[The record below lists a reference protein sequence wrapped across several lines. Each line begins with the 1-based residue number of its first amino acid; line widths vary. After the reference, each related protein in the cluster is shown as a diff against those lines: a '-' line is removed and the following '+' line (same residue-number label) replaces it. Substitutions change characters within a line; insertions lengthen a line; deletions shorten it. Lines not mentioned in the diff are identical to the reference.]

1 MGFTIIGGYM
11 SNNGN
16 KQPELNK
23 FQQIFWP
30 IHNYELKKFLPMVIM
45 IFFFLF
51 NYTIMRDTKDT
62 LVVTAAGAEVIPF
75 LKLWGTLPVSIL
87 FVLVYSKLSNILKPA
102 TLFYTMVTPFLVFF
116 VAFGYLIYP
125 NLEFFRPDGLANS
138 MQVGVINNLPA
149 GMHPTLLKLVE
160 VIRVW
165 PYAIFYVAAEL
176 WGSMGISLLFWQFA
190 NQTTRTFEARRFYSS
205 YAQLGNLALIAS
217 GVTIVFLSDI
227 RATTPVGVD
236 AWGVTL
242 KYLSLSV
249 GIGCIIIMGT
259 YFWITQNVLTDPRFY
274 DVNEMKNPKKK
285 KKAKLGLKESFMYLV
300 RSPYLGCICLMVIG
314 YGMSINL
321 IEVVWKSQLKLQFP
335 NENDYSTF
343 MGKFSFTTGVVTFIT
358 FTIGSNVIRRLGWKT
373 AALLTPM
380 MILITGGLFFIFVV
394 FKDFVESSNI
404 LPFTVLW
411 GAVILGAA
419 QNVLSKATKYALFD
433 PTKEMSY
440 IPLDQESKTKGKA
453 AIDVVGA
460 RLGKSG
466 GGLILQFILMFGA
479 IMDVVPILFIF
490 VCIIVFAW
498 TKAATVLSGL
508 YHEKL
513 EEKEKEKEKEKKI
526 N

>member
-1 MGFTIIGGYM
+1 
-11 SNNGN
+11 
-16 KQPELNK
+16 
-23 FQQIFWP
+23 
-30 IHNYELKKFLPMVIM
+30 
-45 IFFFLF
+45 
-51 NYTIMRDTKDT
+51 MRDTKDT

-87 FVLVYSKLSNILKPA
+87 FVLVYSKLSNTLKA
-102 TLFYTMVTPFLVFF
+102 DSLFYTMVTPFLIFF
-116 VAFGYLIYP
+116 VAFGYVIYP
-125 NLEFFRPDGLANS
+125 NLDLFRPDALANS
-138 MQVGVINNLPA
+138 MQVGVVNNLPA
-149 GMHPTLLKLVE
+149 GMQNTMLKLVE
-160 VIRVW
+160 VLRVW
-165 PYAIFYVAAEL
+165 PYAIFYIMAEL

-227 RATTPVGVD
+227 RSTVPAGVD

-242 KYLSLSV
+242 KYLSLAV
-249 GIGCIIIMGT
+249 GIGCLVIMAT
-259 YFWITQNVLTDPRFY
+259 YYWIQKNVLTDPRFY
-274 DVNEMKNPKKK
+274 DPKDVKGSK
-285 KKAKLGLKESFMYLV
+285 RKSKKLGLKDSFLYLT

-343 MGKFSFTTGVVTFIT
+343 MGKFSASTGVVTFIT
-358 FTIGSNVIRRLGWKT
+358 FTIGSNVIRRLGWKIG
-373 AALLTPM
+373 ALLTPL
-380 MILITGGLFFIFVV
+380 MILITGGLFFIFVL
-394 FKDFVESSNI
+394 FKDSLENL
-404 LPFTVLW
+404 LPFSALW
-411 GAVILGAA
+411 GAVILGAT

-490 VCIIVFAW
+490 VSLILLRIY
-498 TKAATVLSGL
+498 L
-508 YHEKL
+508 
-513 EEKEKEKEKEKKI
+513 I
-526 N
+526 

>member
-1 MGFTIIGGYM
+1 M
-11 SNNGN
+11 SNTGN
-16 KQPELNK
+16 DQEFNK

-30 IHNYELKKFLPMVIM
+30 IHNYELRKFLPMVIM

-87 FVLVYSKLSNILKPA
+87 FVLLYARLSNTLEPE

-116 VAFGYLIYP
+116 VAFGYVIYP
-125 NLEFFRPDGLANS
+125 NLELFRPDAFANG
-138 MQVGVINNLPA
+138 MQVGIVNSLPA

-160 VIRVW
+160 VVRVW
-165 PYAIFYVAAEL
+165 PYAVFYVMAEL

-217 GVTIVFLSDI
+217 GLTIVKLSDI
-227 RATTPVGVD
+227 RAEVPVGVD

-242 KYLSLSV
+242 RYLSLSV
-249 GIGCIIIMGT
+249 GVGCIIIMAT
-259 YFWITQNVLTDPRFY
+259 YYWICKNILTDPRFY
-274 DVNEMKNPKKK
+274 DAKAKDTGVKKK
-285 KKAKLGLKESFMYLV
+285 KKSKLGLKESFMYLV
-300 RSPYLGCICLMVIG
+300 KSPYLGCICLMVIG

-343 MGKFSFTTGVVTFIT
+343 MGKFSATTGVVTFIT
-358 FTIGSNVIRRLGWKT
+358 FTIGSNVIRRLGWKI
-373 AALLTPM
+373 ASLFTPM
-380 MILITGGLFFIFVV
+380 MILVTGGLFFTFVV
-394 FKDFVESSNI
+394 FKDSLEGM
-404 LPFTVLW
+404 LPFSVLW
-411 GAVILGAA
+411 GAVILGAT

-440 IPLDQESKTKGKA
+440 IPLDQEAKIKGKA

-466 GGLILQFILMFGA
+466 GGLVLQLILMFGA

-490 VCIIVFAW
+490 VSLIVFVW
-498 TKAATVLSGL
+498 VRAALTLSSL
-508 YHEKL
+508 YQAKL
-513 EEKEKEKEKEKKI
+513 AEQAQAENK
-526 N
+526 

>member
-1 MGFTIIGGYM
+1 M
-11 SNNGN
+11 SNKDFN
-16 KQPELNK
+16 QEFNK

-30 IHNYELKKFLPMVIM
+30 IHNYELKKFLPMVLM

-62 LVVTAAGAEVIPF
+62 LIVTAAGAEVIPF

-87 FVLVYSKLSNILKPA
+87 FVLVYSKLSNSLKPD

-116 VAFGYLIYP
+116 VAFGYVIYP
-125 NLEFFRPDGLANS
+125 NLELFRPDAFANG
-138 MQVGVINNLPA
+138 MQQGVINNLPSA
-149 GMHPTLLKLVE
+149 MHPTLLKLVE

-165 PYAIFYVAAEL
+165 PYAIFYIAAEL

-227 RATTPVGVD
+227 RNSVPEGVD

-249 GIGCIIIMGT
+249 GIGCLVIMGT
-259 YFWITQNVLTDPRFY
+259 YRWIQTNVLTDPRFY
-274 DVNEMKNPKKK
+274 DPKDVKGSKKK
-285 KKAKLGLKESFMYLV
+285 GSKLGLKDSFLYLV
-300 RSPYLGCICLMVIG
+300 RSPYLACICLMVIG

-321 IEVVWKSQLKLQFP
+321 IEVVWKSQLKIQFP

-343 MGKFSFTTGVVTFIT
+343 MGKFSASTGVVTFIT
-358 FTIGSNVIRRLGWKT
+358 FTIGSNVIRRLGWKV
-373 AALLTPM
+373 ASLLTPL
-380 MILITGGLFFIFVV
+380 MILITGGLFFVFVV
-394 FKDFVESSNI
+394 FKDFVEAAEI

-411 GAVILGAA
+411 GAVMLGAI
-419 QNVLSKATKYALFD
+419 QNVMSKATKYALFD

-440 IPLDQESKTKGKA
+440 IPLDAESKTKGKA

-490 VCIIVFAW
+490 VSLIVFIW
-498 TKAATVLSGL
+498 IKAALTLSGL
-508 YHEKL
+508 YQQKL
-513 EEKEKEKEKEKKI
+513 DEEEARK
-526 N
+526 NQS

>member
-1 MGFTIIGGYM
+1 M
-11 SNNGN
+11 SN
-16 KQPELNK
+16 KSFEQEFNK

-30 IHNYELKKFLPMVIM
+30 IHNYELKKFLPMVLM

-87 FVLVYSKLSNILKPA
+87 FVLVYSKLSNVLKA
-102 TLFYTMVTPFLVFF
+102 DTLFYTMVTPFLVFF
-116 VAFGYLIYP
+116 VAFGYVIYP
-125 NLEFFRPDGLANS
+125 NLELFRPDAFANGLQES
-138 MQVGVINNLPA
+138 IVGSLPA

-165 PYAIFYVAAEL
+165 PYAIFYIAAEL

-205 YAQLGNLALIAS
+205 YAQLGNLALVAS

-227 RATTPVGVD
+227 RATVPAGVD

-249 GIGCIIIMGT
+249 GLGCVIIMAT
-259 YFWITQNVLTDPRFY
+259 YLWIQKNVLTDPRFY
-274 DVNEMKNPKKK
+274 DPKDVKGGKKK
-285 KKAKLGLKESFMYLV
+285 GKKLGLKESFLFLT

-343 MGKFSFTTGVVTFIT
+343 MGKFSASTGVVTFIT
-358 FTIGSNVIRRLGWKT
+358 FTIGSNVIRRLGWKV
-373 AALLTPM
+373 ASLLTPL

-394 FKDFVESSNI
+394 FKGAVESANI
-404 LPFTVLW
+404 LPFSVLW
-411 GAVILGAA
+411 GAVMLGAA

-440 IPLDQESKTKGKA
+440 IPLDAESKSKGKA

-490 VCIIVFAW
+490 VSIIVFTW
-498 TKAATVLSGL
+498 IKAALTLSKL
-508 YHEKL
+508 YHAKL
-513 EEKEKEKEKEKKI
+513 EEEKLD
-526 N
+526 

>member
-1 MGFTIIGGYM
+1 M
-11 SNNGN
+11 SNKDFN
-16 KQPELNK
+16 QEFNK

-30 IHNYELKKFLPMVIM
+30 IHNYELKKFLPMVLM

-62 LVVTAAGAEVIPF
+62 LIVTAAGAEVIPF

-87 FVLVYSKLSNILKPA
+87 FVLVYSKLSNTLKA
-102 TLFYTMVTPFLVFF
+102 DTLFYTMVTPFLVFF
-116 VAFGYLIYP
+116 VAFGYVIYP
-125 NLEFFRPDGLANS
+125 NLDLFRPDVFAND
-138 MQVGVINNLPA
+138 MQQGVINNLPSA
-149 GMHPTLLKLVE
+149 MHPTLLKLVE

-165 PYAIFYVAAEL
+165 PYAIFYIAAEL

-227 RATTPVGVD
+227 RNSVPEGVD

-249 GIGCIIIMGT
+249 GVGCIVIMGT
-259 YFWITQNVLTDPRFY
+259 YRWIQTNVLTDPRFY
-274 DVNEMKNPKKK
+274 DPKDVKGSKKK
-285 KKAKLGLKESFMYLV
+285 GSKLGLKDSFLYLV
-300 RSPYLGCICLMVIG
+300 RSPYLACICLMVIG

-321 IEVVWKSQLKLQFP
+321 IEVVWKSQLKIQFP

-343 MGKFSFTTGVVTFIT
+343 MGKFSASTGVVTFIT
-358 FTIGSNVIRRLGWKT
+358 FTIGSNVIRRLGWKV
-373 AALLTPM
+373 ASLLTPL
-380 MILITGGLFFIFVV
+380 MILITGGLFFVFVV
-394 FKDFVESSNI
+394 FKDFVETAEI

-411 GAVILGAA
+411 GAVMLGAI
-419 QNVLSKATKYALFD
+419 QNVMSKATKYALFD

-440 IPLDQESKTKGKA
+440 IPLDVESKTKGKA

-466 GGLILQFILMFGA
+466 GGLILQLILMFGA

-490 VCIIVFAW
+490 VSIIVFVW
-498 TKAATVLSGL
+498 IKAALTLSGL
-508 YHEKL
+508 YQQKL
-513 EEKEKEKEKEKKI
+513 DEEAAKK
-526 N
+526 NQS

>member
-1 MGFTIIGGYM
+1 MG
-11 SNNGN
+11 
-16 KQPELNK
+16 
-23 FQQIFWP
+23 
-30 IHNYELKKFLPMVIM
+30 ELKKFLPMVLM

-87 FVLVYSKLSNILKPA
+87 FVLVYSKLSNVLKA
-102 TLFYTMVTPFLVFF
+102 DTLFYTMVTPFLVFF
-116 VAFGYLIYP
+116 VAFGYVIYP
-125 NLEFFRPDGLANS
+125 NLDLFRPDAFANA
-138 MQVGVINNLPA
+138 MQQGIISTLPSA
-149 GMHPTLLKLVE
+149 MHPTLLKLVE

-165 PYAIFYVAAEL
+165 PYAIFYIAAEL

-227 RATTPVGVD
+227 RNSVPEGTD

-249 GIGCIIIMGT
+249 GIGCVVIMGT
-259 YFWITQNVLTDPRFY
+259 YYWIQKNVLTDPRFY
-274 DVNEMKNPKKK
+274 DPKDVKGSKKK
-285 KKAKLGLKESFMYLV
+285 GKKLGLKESFMFLV

-343 MGKFSFTTGVVTFIT
+343 MGKFSASTGIITFIT
-358 FTIGSNVIRRLGWKT
+358 FTIGSNVIRRLGWRI
-373 AALLTPM
+373 ASLLTPL
-380 MILITGGLFFIFVV
+380 MILITGGLFFTFVV
-394 FKDFVESSNI
+394 FKSKLDNV
-404 LPFTVLW
+404 LPFSVLW

-419 QNVLSKATKYALFD
+419 QNVMSKATKYALFD

-440 IPLDQESKTKGKA
+440 IPLDQGSKIKGKA

-466 GGLILQFILMFGA
+466 GGLVLQFILMFGA
-479 IMDVVPILFIF
+479 IMDVVPILIIF
-490 VCIIVFAW
+490 VSIIVFTW
-498 TKAATVLSGL
+498 IKAALSLSTL
-508 YHEKL
+508 YHQKL
-513 EEKEKEKEKEKKI
+513 KEQEEEGK

>member
-1 MGFTIIGGYM
+1 MG
-11 SNNGN
+11 
-16 KQPELNK
+16 
-23 FQQIFWP
+23 
-30 IHNYELKKFLPMVIM
+30 
-45 IFFFLF
+45 

-75 LKLWGTLPVSIL
+75 LKLWGTLPVSVL
-87 FVLVYSKLSNILKPA
+87 FVLVYSKLSNVLKA
-102 TLFYTMVTPFLVFF
+102 DTLFYTMVTPFLIFF
-116 VAFGYLIYP
+116 LAFGYVIYP
-125 NLEFFRPDGLANS
+125 NLDLFRPDDLANS
-138 MQVGVINNLPA
+138 MQQGVINNLPIA
-149 GMHPTLLKLVE
+149 MHPTLLKLVE

-227 RATTPVGVD
+227 RNSVPAGVD

-249 GIGCIIIMGT
+249 GMGCVVIMAT
-259 YFWITQNVLTDPRFY
+259 YFWIQKNVLTDPRFY
-274 DVNEMKNPKKK
+274 DPKDVKGGKKK
-285 KKAKLGLKESFMYLV
+285 GKKLGLKESFLFLT

-343 MGKFSFTTGVVTFIT
+343 MGKFSASTGVVTFIT

-373 AALLTPM
+373 AALLTPL

-394 FKDFVESSNI
+394 FKDFVESSNM
-404 LPFTVLW
+404 LSFSVLW
-411 GAVILGAA
+411 GAVMLGAA
-419 QNVLSKATKYALFD
+419 QNVMSKATKYALFD

-440 IPLDQESKTKGKA
+440 IPLDQESKSKGKA

-466 GGLILQFILMFGA
+466 GGLILQFILMFGG

-490 VCIIVFAW
+490 VSIIVFAW
-498 TKAATVLSGL
+498 IKAALNLSKL
-508 YHEKL
+508 YHQKL
-513 EEKEKEKEKEKKI
+513 KESELKDSKSK
-526 N
+526 

>member
-1 MGFTIIGGYM
+1 M
-11 SNNGN
+11 SNQGN
-16 KQPELNK
+16 DPQFNK

-30 IHNYELKKFLPMVIM
+30 IHNYELKKFLPMVLM

-87 FVLVYSKLSNILKPA
+87 FVLIYSKLSNVLKPA
-102 TLFYTMVTPFLVFF
+102 TLFYTMVTPFLIFF
-116 VAFGYLIYP
+116 MAFGYLIYP
-125 NLEFFRPDGLANS
+125 NLEFFKPDGLADS
-138 MQVGVINNLPA
+138 MQLFVIGSLPNA
-149 GMHPTLLKLVE
+149 MHPTLLKLVE

-165 PYAIFYVAAEL
+165 PYAIFYIAAEL

-227 RATTPVGVD
+227 RASVPVGVD

-242 KYLSLSV
+242 KWLSLSV
-249 GIGCIIIMGT
+249 GIGCIIIMLT
-259 YFWITQNVLTDPRFY
+259 YYWICNNVLTDPRFY
-274 DVNEMKNPKKK
+274 DVNEMKGSSGKKK
-285 KKAKLGLKESFMYLV
+285 KKSKLGLKESFMFLV

-343 MGKFSFTTGVVTFIT
+343 MGKFSATTGVVTFVT

-373 AALLTPM
+373 AALLTPL
-380 MILITGGLFFIFVV
+380 MILITGGLFFTFVV
-394 FKDFVESSNI
+394 FKSKLDNV
-404 LPFTVLW
+404 LPFSVLW

-419 QNVLSKATKYALFD
+419 QNVMSKATKYALFD

-440 IPLDQESKTKGKA
+440 IPLDQEAKIKGKA

-466 GGLILQFILMFGA
+466 GGLILQLILMFGA

-490 VCIIVFAW
+490 VSIIVFAW
-498 TKAATVLSGL
+498 IKAATHLSGL
-508 YHEKL
+508 YMQKL
-513 EEKEKEKEKEKKI
+513 KEEEKEKA
-526 N
+526 NN

>member
-1 MGFTIIGGYM
+1 M
-11 SNNGN
+11 SNTGN
-16 KQPELNK
+16 DQEFNK

-30 IHNYELKKFLPMVIM
+30 IHNYELRKFLPMVIM

-87 FVLVYSKLSNILKPA
+87 FVLMYAKLSNVLEA
-102 TLFYTMVTPFLVFF
+102 ETLFYTMVTPFLVFF
-116 VAFGYLIYP
+116 VAFGYIIYP
-125 NLEFFRPDGLANS
+125 NLELFRPDAFANS
-138 MQVGVINNLPA
+138 MQVGVVNNLPA
-149 GMHPTLLKLVE
+149 GMQNTMLKLVE

-165 PYAIFYVAAEL
+165 PYAIFYIMAEL

-217 GVTIVFLSDI
+217 GVTIVKLSDI
-227 RATTPVGVD
+227 RAEVPVGVD

-242 KYLSLSV
+242 RYLSLSV
-249 GIGCIIIMGT
+249 GIGCVIIMGT
-259 YFWITQNVLTDPRFY
+259 YYWICKNILTDPRFY
-274 DVNEMKNPKKK
+274 DPKTSGLKKK
-285 KKAKLGLKESFMYLV
+285 KKEKLGLKESFMYLV

-343 MGKFSFTTGVVTFIT
+343 MGKFSATTGIVTFIT
-358 FTIGSNVIRRLGWKT
+358 FTIGSNVIRRLGWRV
-373 AALLTPM
+373 ASLLTPL
-380 MILITGGLFFIFVV
+380 MILITGGVFFSFVV
-394 FKDFVESSNI
+394 FKSSLENL
-404 LPFTVLW
+404 LPFSVLW
-411 GAVILGAA
+411 GAVILGAT

-440 IPLDQESKTKGKA
+440 IPLDQESKIKGKA

-466 GGLILQFILMFGA
+466 GGLVLQFILMFGG
-479 IMDVVPILFIF
+479 IMDVVPILFVF
-490 VCIIVFAW
+490 VSLIVFIW
-498 TKAATVLSGL
+498 IKAATTLSRL

-513 EEKEKEKEKEKKI
+513 AESAEQQNK
-526 N
+526 

>member
-1 MGFTIIGGYM
+1 M
-11 SNNGN
+11 SNKDFN
-16 KQPELNK
+16 QEFNK

-30 IHNYELKKFLPMVIM
+30 IHNYELKKFLPMVLM

-62 LVVTAAGAEVIPF
+62 LIVTAAGAEVIPF

-87 FVLVYSKLSNILKPA
+87 FVLVYSKLSNNMKPD
-102 TLFYTMVTPFLVFF
+102 TLFYTMVMPFLVFF
-116 VAFGYLIYP
+116 VAFGFVIYP
-125 NLEFFRPDGLANS
+125 NLDLFRPDAFADG
-138 MQVGVINNLPA
+138 MQQGVISNLPA
-149 GMHPTLLKLVE
+149 GMQPTMLKLVE

-165 PYAIFYVAAEL
+165 PYAIFYIAAEL

-217 GVTIVFLSDI
+217 GLTIVFLSDI
-227 RATTPVGVD
+227 RNSVPEGVD

-242 KYLSLSV
+242 RYLSLSV
-249 GIGCIIIMGT
+249 GAGCIIIMLT
-259 YFWITQNVLTDPRFY
+259 YYWIQKNVLTDPRFY
-274 DVNEMKNPKKK
+274 DPKDVKGSKKK
-285 KKAKLGLKESFMYLV
+285 TKKLGLKESFMFLV
-300 RSPYLGCICLMVIG
+300 KSPYLGCICLMVIG

-321 IEVVWKSQLKLQFP
+321 IEVVWKSQLKVQFP

-343 MGKFSFTTGVVTFIT
+343 MGKFSASTGVVTFIT
-358 FTIGSNVIRRLGWKT
+358 FTIGSNVIRRLGWKV
-373 AALLTPM
+373 ASLLTPL

-394 FKDFVESSNI
+394 FKDFVESANL

-411 GAVILGAA
+411 GAVILGAT

-466 GGLILQFILMFGA
+466 GGLILQCILMFGA

-498 TKAATVLSGL
+498 MKAALTLSGL
-508 YHEKL
+508 YAQKL
-513 EEKEKEKEKEKKI
+513 KEAEEKKEQS
-526 N
+526 

>member
-1 MGFTIIGGYM
+1 MG
-11 SNNGN
+11 
-16 KQPELNK
+16 
-23 FQQIFWP
+23 
-30 IHNYELKKFLPMVIM
+30 FLPMVVM

-75 LKLWGTLPVSIL
+75 LKLWGTLPVSVL
-87 FVLVYSKLSNILKPA
+87 FVLVYSKLGNILKA
-102 TLFYTMVTPFLVFF
+102 DTLFYTMVTPFLIFF
-116 VAFGYLIYP
+116 VAFGYVIYP
-125 NLEFFRPDGLANS
+125 NLDLFRPDDFANS
-138 MQVGVINNLPA
+138 MQQGIMGNLPNS
-149 GMHPTLLKLVE
+149 MQPTMLKLVE

-217 GVTIVFLSDI
+217 GLTIVFLSDI
-227 RATTPVGVD
+227 RNSVPAGVD

-249 GIGCIIIMGT
+249 GLGCIIIIFT
-259 YFWITQNVLTDPRFY
+259 YNWIQRNVLTDPRFY
-274 DVNEMKNPKKK
+274 DPKDVKGSKKK
-285 KKAKLGLKESFMYLV
+285 GGKKLGLKESFLYLV

-343 MGKFSFTTGVVTFIT
+343 MGKFSASTGVVTFIT
-358 FTIGSNVIRRLGWKT
+358 FTIGSNVIRRLGWKI
-373 AALLTPM
+373 ASLLTPL

-394 FKDFVESSNI
+394 FKDFVEAANL
-404 LPFTVLW
+404 LPVTVLW
-411 GAVILGAA
+411 GAVLLGAA

-440 IPLDQESKTKGKA
+440 IPLDQESKIKGKA

-466 GGLILQFILMFGA
+466 GGLILQLILMFGA

-490 VCIIVFAW
+490 VSIIVFVW
-498 TKAATVLSGL
+498 IKAALTLSGL
-508 YHEKL
+508 YQQKL
-513 EEKEKEKEKEKKI
+513 DEEEAK
-526 N
+526 

>member
-1 MGFTIIGGYM
+1 MG
-11 SNNGN
+11 
-16 KQPELNK
+16 
-23 FQQIFWP
+23 
-30 IHNYELKKFLPMVIM
+30 IHNYELRKFLPMVVM

-87 FVLVYSKLSNILKPA
+87 FVLVYSKLSNILKPEV
-102 TLFYTMVTPFLVFF
+102 LFYTMVTPFLVFF

-125 NLEFFRPDGLANS
+125 NLEFFKPDGFADSL
-138 MQVGVINNLPA
+138 QLFVVGSLPNA
-149 GMHPTLLKLVE
+149 MHPTLLKLVE

-227 RATTPVGVD
+227 RASVPEGVD
-236 AWGVTL
+236 AWGQTL
-242 KYLSLSV
+242 EWLSLAV
-249 GIGCIIIMGT
+249 GIGCVIIMGT
-259 YFWITQNVLTDPRFY
+259 YYWICKNILTDPRFY
-274 DVNEMKNPKKK
+274 DANEMKGSKKK

-343 MGKFSFTTGVVTFIT
+343 MGKFSASTGVITFIT
-358 FTIGSNVIRRLGWKT
+358 FTIGSNVIRLLGWKT
-373 AALLTPM
+373 AALLTPL
-380 MILITGGLFFIFVV
+380 MILITGGLFFTFVV
-394 FKDFVESSNI
+394 FKSKLDNV
-404 LPFTVLW
+404 LPFSVLW

-440 IPLDQESKTKGKA
+440 IPLDQESKIKGKA

-466 GGLILQFILMFGA
+466 GGLVLQFILMFGA

-490 VCIIVFAW
+490 VSIIVFAW
-498 TKAATVLSGL
+498 IKAALTLSGL
-508 YHEKL
+508 YEQKL
-513 EEKEKEKEKEKKI
+513 EEHLKQDV
-526 N
+526 

>member
-1 MGFTIIGGYM
+1 M
-11 SNNGN
+11 SDKDFN
-16 KQPELNK
+16 QEFNK

-30 IHNYELKKFLPMVIM
+30 IHNYELKKFLPMVLM

-62 LVVTAAGAEVIPF
+62 LIVTAAGAEVIPF

-87 FVLVYSKLSNILKPA
+87 FVLLYSKLSNKLKA
-102 TLFYTMVTPFLVFF
+102 DTLFYTMVTPFLVFF
-116 VAFGYLIYP
+116 VAFGYIIYP
-125 NLEFFRPDGLANS
+125 NLDSFRPDALANS
-138 MQVGVINNLPA
+138 MQQGIATNFPA
-149 GMHPTLLKLVE
+149 QMHSTLTKLVE

-227 RATTPVGVD
+227 RSTVPEGVD

-242 KYLSLSV
+242 KWLSLSV

-259 YFWITQNVLTDPRFY
+259 YYWIQKNVLTDPRFY
-274 DVNEMKNPKKK
+274 DPKDVKGSKKK
-285 KKAKLGLKESFMYLV
+285 GGKKLGLKESFLYLT

-343 MGKFSFTTGVVTFIT
+343 MGKFSASTGVVTFIT
-358 FTIGSNVIRRLGWKT
+358 FTIGSNVIRRLGWKI
-373 AALLTPM
+373 AALLTPL

-394 FKDFVESSNI
+394 FKDFVEASNI
-404 LPFTVLW
+404 LPFSVLW
-411 GAVILGAA
+411 GAVMLGAA
-419 QNVLSKATKYALFD
+419 QNVMSKATKYALFD

-440 IPLDQESKTKGKA
+440 IPLDQEAKSKGKA

-466 GGLILQFILMFGA
+466 GGLVLQLILMFGA

-490 VCIIVFAW
+490 VSIIVFAW
-498 TKAATVLSGL
+498 IKAALTLSGL
-508 YHEKL
+508 YEQKL
-513 EEKEKEKEKEKKI
+513 REEEEKEKS
-526 N
+526 NS

>member
-1 MGFTIIGGYM
+1 MGQ
-11 SNNGN
+11 S
-16 KQPELNK
+16 E
-23 FQQIFWP
+23 
-30 IHNYELKKFLPMVIM
+30 
-45 IFFFLF
+45 
-51 NYTIMRDTKDT
+51 
-62 LVVTAAGAEVIPF
+62 
-75 LKLWGTLPVSIL
+75 
-87 FVLVYSKLSNILKPA
+87 
-102 TLFYTMVTPFLVFF
+102 TLFYTMVTPFLIFF
-116 VAFGYLIYP
+116 VAFGYVIYP
-125 NLEFFRPDGLANS
+125 NLDLFRPDAFANS
-138 MQVGVINNLPA
+138 VQLGIVNNLPA
-149 GMHPTLLKLVE
+149 AMHPTLLKLVE

-165 PYAIFYVAAEL
+165 PYAIFYIAAEL

-205 YAQLGNLALIAS
+205 YAQLGNLALVAS

-227 RATTPVGVD
+227 RASVPAGVD

-242 KYLSLSV
+242 RYLSLAV

-259 YFWITQNVLTDPRFY
+259 YFWIQKNVLTDPRFY
-274 DVNEMKNPKKK
+274 DASAVKTKKK
-285 KKAKLGLKESFMYLV
+285 SKSKLGLKESFLYLV

-343 MGKFSFTTGVVTFIT
+343 MGKFSASTGVVTFIT
-358 FTIGSNVIRRLGWKT
+358 FTIGSNVIRRLGWKI
-373 AALLTPM
+373 ASLLTPLV
-380 MILITGGLFFIFVV
+380 ILITGGLFFIFVV
-394 FKDFVESSNI
+394 FRDFVEASEI
-404 LPFTVLW
+404 LPFTVIW
-411 GAVILGAA
+411 GAVMLGAA

-440 IPLDQESKTKGKA
+440 IPLDQESKSKGKA

-498 TKAATVLSGL
+498 IKAALVLSKL
-508 YHEKL
+508 YHAKL
-513 EEKEKEKEKEKKI
+513 KESELKDSKSK
-526 N
+526 

>member
-1 MGFTIIGGYM
+1 M
-11 SNNGN
+11 SNKDFN
-16 KQPELNK
+16 QEFNK

-30 IHNYELKKFLPMVIM
+30 IHNYELKKFLPMVVM

-87 FVLVYSKLSNILKPA
+87 FVLVYSKLSNVLKA
-102 TLFYTMVTPFLVFF
+102 DTLFYTMVFPFLVFF
-116 VAFGYLIYP
+116 VAFGYVIYP
-125 NLEFFRPDGLANS
+125 NLDLFRPDALADS
-138 MQVGVINNLPA
+138 MQQGIISVLPA

-227 RATTPVGVD
+227 RSSVPAGVD

-249 GIGCIIIMGT
+249 GLGCIIIMLT
-259 YFWITQNVLTDPRFY
+259 YYWIQKNVLTDPRFY
-274 DVNEMKNPKKK
+274 DPKDVKGGKKK
-285 KKAKLGLKESFMYLV
+285 SKSKLGLKDSFLYLT

-321 IEVVWKSQLKLQFP
+321 IEVVWKSQLKIQFP

-343 MGKFSFTTGVVTFIT
+343 MGKFSATTGVVTLIT
-358 FTIGSNVIRRLGWKT
+358 FTIGSNVIRRLGWKIG
-373 AALLTPM
+373 ALFTPV
-380 MILITGGLFFIFVV
+380 MILVTGGLFFIFVV
-394 FKDFVESSNI
+394 FKDAVEAADI
-404 LPFTVLW
+404 LPFSVLW
-411 GAVILGAA
+411 GAVMLGAT

-440 IPLDQESKTKGKA
+440 IPLDAESKSKGKA

-466 GGLILQFILMFGA
+466 GGLILQFILLFGA

-490 VCIIVFAW
+490 VSLIIFAW
-498 TKAATVLSGL
+498 IKAALKLSAL
-508 YHEKL
+508 YEQKL
-513 EEKEKEKEKEKKI
+513 KEEEANASK
-526 N
+526 